1 MEQIERDWDKEIAI
15 MKVELE
21 RMQGVID
28 NLRVIINNRAEVN
41 NKYKQEKKWMST
53 KN

>member
-1 MEQIERDWDKEIAI
+1 MEEIVKDWDKEIAR
-15 MKVELE
+15 MKDELE

-28 NLRVIINNRAEVN
+28 NLRVIIKNRAEVN

-53 KN
+53 KD